1 MGKTFRVLLWSAVVI
16 AAIVGLARAV
26 AIRWWRIPQTEEYA
40 WLAASVT
47 PTLRAGDLIL
57 LWRLTKPAYGDLV
70 VCPDPEQPDRV
81 VIARIVGEGED
92 TIKIDGSR
100 MTVKGKPIATEMN
113 CGYFLVTNPET
124 GAEHKQQCELEVVGS
139 QTHTR
144 GNADAKMMPVTVEST
159 VPEGKVYLV
168 SDNRQFPYDSRDF
181 GPVDLDTCTETV
193 VFRLLGLGGFADSG
207 SRFTFI
213 R

>member
-1 MGKTFRVLLWSAVVI
+1 MSKTLRVVLWSAAVI
-16 AAIVGLARAV
+16 AVFIGLARAV

-47 PTLRAGDLIL
+47 PSLNAGDLIL
-57 LWRLTKPAYGDLV
+57 LWRLTKPAQGDLV
-70 VCPDPEQPDRV
+70 ACPDPEQPERV
-81 VIARIVGEGED
+81 VIGRIVGESED

-100 MTVKGKPIATEMN
+100 MTVNGKAIATEMN
-113 CGYFLVTNPET
+113 CGFFVVDDPQT
-124 GAEHKQQCELEVVGS
+124 GVEHKQQCELEVVGS

-144 GNADAKMMPVTVEST
+144 GNADAKIMPVTVEST
-159 VPEGKVYLV
+159 VPEGRVYLV

-181 GPVDLDTCTETV
+181 GPVDRDTCTETV
-193 VFRLLGLGGFADSG
+193 VFRLLGAGGFKDSEA
-207 SRFTFI
+207 RFTFI